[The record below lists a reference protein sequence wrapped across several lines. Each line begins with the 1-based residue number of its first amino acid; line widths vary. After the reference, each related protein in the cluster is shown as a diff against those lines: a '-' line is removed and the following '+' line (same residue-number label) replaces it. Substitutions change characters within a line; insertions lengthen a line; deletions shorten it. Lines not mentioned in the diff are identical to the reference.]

1 MRDVWLSSAEF
12 EKEYPPENYEL
23 IPIVVFENSNIDL
36 ALQKISKISVK
47 LHKLKIDG
55 DLVTVSGFS
64 KITKTVIV
72 RSKTRRKATMRAKYV
87 KSYRDIKPPI
97 ALFLALNKKDTS
109 KEKIEEIKTKISEI
123 INKAL

>member
-1 MRDVWLSSAEF
+1 MKDVWLSSSEF
-12 EKEYPPENYEL
+12 EKEYPSENYEL
-23 IPIVVFENSNIDL
+23 IPIVIFEEGSVDS

-47 LHKLKIDG
+47 LHKLDIDG

-87 KSYRDIKPPI
+87 KSYKDVKLPI
-97 ALFLALNKKDTS
+97 ALFLALDKS
-109 KEKIEEIKTKISEI
+109 KVNQKEIEEIKSKISEVTSKI
-123 INKAL
+123 V